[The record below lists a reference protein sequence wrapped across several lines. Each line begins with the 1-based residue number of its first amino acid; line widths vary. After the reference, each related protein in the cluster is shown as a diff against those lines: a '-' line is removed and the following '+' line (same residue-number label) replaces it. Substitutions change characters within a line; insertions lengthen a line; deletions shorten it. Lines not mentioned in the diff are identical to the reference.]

1 MERKGQLREE
11 GIQARQE
18 GGLQAQRRGIRC
30 QILMAGLSP
39 SWVLRFPKHHGHVEL
54 GGQDHD
60 YVELGG
66 QDHGEPAYQHHDR
79 TG

>member
-11 GIQARQE
+11 ELRALKE
-18 GGLQAQRRGIRC
+18 EELQAQRRGIRC